1 MTILTPKMPEND
13 ELEYLSSASVIVYPS
28 IFLPKIRYTVPLFLK
43 QLMILREVIQRGK
56 IDIIHMWE
64 YFYPVAWVPLFYAKI
79 HNIPFVLTLDNF
91 PGVSWRY
98 GSKFVDFIART
109 YSKSIGKIILRRCDK
124 VILLHSG
131 LVNTAQG
138 IGIRQDNLF
147 IVPNGIDFARFS
159 PNSNTRR
166 MRESLGIS
174 EDEAMILNV
183 GRLVPVKGIDTL
195 IEITKKLLNDGFKV
209 KTVIV
214 GNGPYRKEYEKRAK
228 NLGGNIIFTGLR
240 TDIPEII
247 SACDVFV
254 LPSLSEGLPSAL
266 LEAAAYG
273 KPIVAS
279 NVGGVP
285 EIITHEETGFLAEP
299 RDVDAFVYYI
309 KIVLADDNSSKMG
322 QAARRFVEKQ
332 FDWNEVVIKYES
344 IYQSLSVG
352 DISSNA
358 SSKRK

>member
-1 MTILTPKMPEND
+1 MVTILTPKMPEND
-13 ELEYLSSASVIVYPS
+13 ELEYLGSASVIVYPS
-28 IFLPKIRYTVPLFLK
+28 IFLPKIRYTIPFFFR
-43 QLMILREVIQRGK
+43 QLRLLSQVVKRGE

-79 HNIPFVLTLDNF
+79 HSIPFVLTLDNF
-91 PGVSWRY
+91 PGVSWEY

-109 YSKSIGKIILRRCDK
+109 YSKSIGKTILQRCDK

-131 LVNTAQG
+131 LVNTAQE

-147 IVPNGIDFARFS
+147 VIPNGIDFARFS
-159 PNSNTRR
+159 RNSNIGE
-166 MRESLGIS
+166 MRESLGICK
-174 EDEAMILNV
+174 DEAMILNV

-195 IEITKKLLNDGFKV
+195 IEITKKLLDDSFKV

-214 GNGPYRKEYEKRAK
+214 GDGPYRKEYEKRAK

-285 EIITHEETGFLAEP
+285 EIITHEKTGFLAEP
-299 RDVDAFVYYI
+299 RDVDGFVHYI
-309 KIVLADDNSSKMG
+309 KILLADDNLSKMG
-322 QAARRFVEKQ
+322 QGARRFVEKR
-332 FDWNEVVIKYES
+332 FNWENTVEKLEG
-344 IYQSLSVG
+344 IYSTVLAEKG
-352 DISSNA
+352 
-358 SSKRK
+358 